1 MGLDPCHCVF
11 PSVPRLS
18 VVYVITCG
26 SSVCSRVIQ
35 DTRELEKTT
44 GSLILSC
51 VYVKFPAVN
60 NVYI

>member
-1 MGLDPCHCVF
+1 MF